1 MNKFNHEIRDPIH
14 TFIKLNSHERNILD
28 CPSFQRLRYVH
39 QLALT
44 YLLYPAATHMRFE
57 HSLGAMELAGTVF
70 DVLTDPNNVSDAV
83 RALVPEVSR
92 HSEMSY
98 WRTTV
103 RMAALCHDIG
113 HLPFSHAAEHLLP
126 RGWNHELL
134 TYEIL
139 TSTDLQNV
147 FTKMIPPTSG
157 EAVAKLAVGRAK
169 LQKEVSGKK
178 IEFSNW
184 DAILSELIVSDV
196 FGVDRMDYLL
206 RDSLH
211 TGVAYGKF
219 DHNRLINTL
228 RILVP
233 PKASTEKDTPT
244 EPRIGVEIGGLQAAE
259 SLLIARYMMFSQMYY
274 HPVRLAYDI
283 HLRDFL
289 TEHLAGSNFPTN
301 VAEHSKL
308 NDFKLISEMIEAAN
322 DSKLPGHNHAEKII
336 KRKHFKVLYERL
348 PEDVRTNP
356 EAGKRIYEAA
366 KAEFGD
372 ENVRHSLQKAKGENI
387 DFPVQMRDKS
397 VVSAMT
403 ISTALEKIPQLTYE
417 YVFIEPS
424 LQSKGQTWLRDKKS
438 NIIKPEVEAA

>member
-1 MNKFNHEIRDPIH
+1 LSKYHHEIRDPIH
-14 TFIKLNSHERNILD
+14 TFIRLNSHERKVLD
-28 CPSFQRLRYVH
+28 CASFQRLRYVH

-70 DVLTDPNNVSDAV
+70 DVLTDPDHVSDEV
-83 RALVPEVSR
+83 KELVPEISR
-92 HSEMSY
+92 KEEHSY
-98 WRTTV
+98 WRSTI

-126 RGWNHELL
+126 EGWNHELL

-139 TSTDLQNV
+139 TSNSLEEIFNG
-147 FTKMIPPTSG
+147 MIPPTSG
-157 EAVAKLAVGRAK
+157 KAVAKLAVGRAK
-169 LQKEVSGKK
+169 LKKKVEKK

-211 TGVAYGKF
+211 SGVAYGKF

-228 RILVP
+228 RVLVP
-233 PKASTEKDTPT
+233 PIVAGQEGSTST
-244 EPRIGVEIGGLQAAE
+244 EPRIGVELGGLQAAE
-259 SLLIARYMMFSQMYY
+259 SLLIARYMMFSQIYY

-289 TEHLAGSNFPTN
+289 TEHLNDKTFPTD
-301 VAEHSKL
+301 VAEHAKL
-308 NDFKLISEMIEAAN
+308 NDFKLIDAMIEAAN
-322 DSKLPGHNHAEKII
+322 DKQAKGHVHAERII

-348 PEDVRTNP
+348 PEDT
-356 EAGKRIYEAA
+356 RINSESGERIFEAA
-366 KAEFGD
+366 AQEFGS
-372 ENVRHSLQKAKGENI
+372 ENVRYSIQKAKGESI

-397 VVSAMT
+397 VVSAL
-403 ISTALEKIPQLTYE
+403 SVSSALKNIPQLTYE
-417 YVFIEPS
+417 YVFVEPS
-424 LQSKGQTWLRDKKS
+424 LQKRAQNWLKDKKAA
-438 NIIKPEVEAA
+438 IIKPEVEQ